1 MAKPGAGKMAEKDKG
16 GAEEAPAE
24 SALVSGERKA
34 ALFSAKAAATT
45 VGGGLLTLGFT
56 VAQIAYTD
64 HLTVLQRQNDYGIAF
79 QRDFFALSGQIEN
92 QLIDI
97 FDMARNGS
105 PDQAV
110 ALQQSTL
117 HPMGEQW
124 RQVRL
129 WFRVR
134 GAQIYGRHA
143 GDLVYDPR
151 EEAVSLDDCAV
162 ERAPGQAAGQGPC
175 LARQQREARRL
186 AEIIA
191 RIRTNRISGGD
202 AALRPASF
210 QSNFRLT
217 RAALNAYLGCLR
229 TAAARQ
235 IPGRPC
241 DALSQIVG
249 TRVQFMVFTRED
261 LSSEIMQSSSL
272 RD

>member
-1 MAKPGAGKMAEKDKG
+1 M
-16 GAEEAPAE
+16 
-24 SALVSGERKA
+24 
-34 ALFSAKAAATT
+34 
-45 VGGGLLTLGFT
+45 
-56 VAQIAYTD
+56 AQIAYTD

-97 FDMARNGS
+97 FNTARDLS
-105 PDQAV
+105 PDQAI

-134 GAQIYGRHA
+134 GAQIYGRRA
-143 GDLVYDPR
+143 GDLIYDPR

-175 LARQQREARRL
+175 IVRQRREARRR
-186 AEIIA
+186 AAIIA
-191 RIRTNRISGGD
+191 RIRANRISGGD
-202 AALRPASF
+202 AALNPASF

-229 TAAARQ
+229 TAVARHA
-235 IPGRPC
+235 PGRPC
-241 DALSQIVG
+241 DGLDQIVG
-249 TRVQFMVFTRED
+249 ARIQFMVFTRED
-261 LSSEIMQSSSL
+261 LSSEIMRNSSL